1 MNFNISELIKLWWLF
16 DNSENLWKCWERHR
30 NIYISSFFVA
40 RQVFTQG
47 KQPEIWMG
55 LWGLMTTS
63 LFNNATRGKQNL
75 QLITWRMFLEVEKN
89 KYLIRALQTFTDV
102 NLFILFWFSALKLTE
117 IRFKAFF
124 GCENRLRCLW
134 IKIINEQLYSFWQIE
149 NYLEPK

>member
-1 MNFNISELIKLWWLF
+1 MVIVWQLILKTCG
-16 DNSENLWKCWERHR
+16 NVERGIEIFTFR
-30 NIYISSFFVA
+30 VFFVA
-40 RQVFTQG
+40 RQVFAQG
-47 KQPEIWMG
+47 KQRGIWMG

-75 QLITWRMFLEVEKN
+75 QLITWRMFLEVEEN